1 MFGCS
6 PGRCSQATTLSSSS
20 ATSALY
26 ARPSSRFQEIT
37 SARRRIVSPGRK
49 SRTVCLDGSRSSI
62 EAKRQPSPTPRSR
75 RRIAAAVR
83 ISSAVSGS
91 SGCGVPVGGIRACS
105 VIACGEATVATTKRG
120 RAHWSADGGA
130 GARPG
135 CRFPAVDALLSLFPP
150 GSDVAEDRMLRVGGC
165 RADEL
170 ASEFG
175 TPVLVV
181 AEQALRARAREYA
194 GELAERWPRSRV
206 VFASKAFPCTAVQ
219 RVMVEEGLGLDVAGG
234 GEIVTALAA
243 GADPELLVLH
253 GNAKSDEEIAL
264 AAEHGIGLVVA
275 DNSDDVDRLEA
286 TGREHDVLVRVIP
299 GVEADTHASVLTG
312 HAGSK
317 FGLAPA
323 AAAELI
329 ARIERSPRLRMRELH
344 VHVGS
349 QILDVEPFARSV
361 APVGEFPVYD
371 LGGGLGARYS
381 YDDEPPSVDEYLDA
395 LVGAAREH
403 LPAEAELIVE
413 PGRSMVASAAATI
426 YRVVT
431 LKRGELTFVAVDGG
445 MGDNLEVA
453 LFGQR
458 FEAAVA
464 DRLDPARGET
474 VTLVGRHCESGDV
487 LVDGVRLDTP
497 RVGDLVA
504 VPATG
509 AYCHTMANNY
519 NGNRR
524 IPVAFAAGGEARL
537 VVRRETWDDLLARD
551 VE

>member
-1 MFGCS
+1 
-6 PGRCSQATTLSSSS
+6 
-20 ATSALY
+20 
-26 ARPSSRFQEIT
+26 
-37 SARRRIVSPGRK
+37 
-49 SRTVCLDGSRSSI
+49 
-62 EAKRQPSPTPRSR
+62 
-75 RRIAAAVR
+75 
-83 ISSAVSGS
+83 
-91 SGCGVPVGGIRACS
+91 
-105 VIACGEATVATTKRG
+105 
-120 RAHWSADGGA
+120 
-130 GARPG
+130 
-135 CRFPAVDALLSLFPP
+135 VDALLSLFPP
-150 GSDVAEDRMLRVGGC
+150 GSDVAGDGMLRVGGC
-165 RADEL
+165 RADDL
-170 ASEFG
+170 AAEFG
-175 TPVLVV
+175 TPVMVV
-181 AEQALRARAREYA
+181 AEQALRDRAREYRE
-194 GELAERWPRSRV
+194 ELAARWPRSRV
-206 VFASKAFPCTAVQ
+206 VFASKAFPATAVQ

-243 GADPELLVLH
+243 GADPALLVLH
-253 GNAKSDEEIAL
+253 GNAKSDEEIAMV
-264 AAEHGIGLVVA
+264 AEHGIGLVVV
-275 DNSDDVDRLEA
+275 DNADDVDRLEA
-286 TGREHDVLVRVIP
+286 TVPEGRAQDVLVRVIP

-312 HAGSK
+312 HEGSK

-329 ARIERSPRLRMRELH
+329 ARIESSPRLRMQGLH

-361 APVGEFPVYD
+361 APIAALGEFPVYD

-381 YDDEPPSVDEYLDA
+381 YADEPPSVPQYLDA
-395 LVGAAREH
+395 LIGAAREH
-403 LPAEAELIVE
+403 LPADAEVIVE
-413 PGRSMVASAAATI
+413 PGRSMVASAATTL

-431 LKRGELTFVAVDGG
+431 VKRGAVTFVAVDGG

-464 DRLDPARGET
+464 DRLDGAGGET

-487 LVDGVRLDTP
+487 LVDGVRLDAP

-524 IPVAFAAGGEARL
+524 IPVVFAADGAARL
-537 VVRRETWDDLLARD
+537 VLRRETWDDLLARD
-551 VE
+551 VS